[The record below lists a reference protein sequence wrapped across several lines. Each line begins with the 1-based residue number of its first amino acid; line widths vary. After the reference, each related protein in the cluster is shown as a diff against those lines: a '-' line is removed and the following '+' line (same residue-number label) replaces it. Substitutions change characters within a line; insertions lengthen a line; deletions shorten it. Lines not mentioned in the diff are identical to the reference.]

1 MSSSINVN
9 ITALT
14 TQRYLA
20 TSQSAL
26 AISMQRL
33 SSGLRIN
40 SAKDD
45 AAGLAIGSNMTT
57 LIRCQTVAMRNA
69 NDEISLSQTKEGAL
83 GKMGDLLQRMRE
95 LAVQAPNA
103 TNSDNDRAYLNT
115 EFVQMQDELQRIR
128 KGTSFNGT
136 KVFADNALDPALP
149 NCTLTGTK
157 TTVSAG
163 VNDTLQVTLNGL
175 SANVT
180 LAAGSYTQ
188 TALAAALQ
196 SAINSKSTFVSAGS
210 SVSASIVNGALSLVS
225 TRQGAGSGVSLAGTA
240 TSALFG
246 ATAASSSGQPLAG
259 TIDGVA
265 AIVSGST
272 LTGAPAT
279 TAAGLTVTALAGTT
293 TGSYTL
299 NVDQLATSGSWLGGT
314 LGDPSFNPT
323 LITAGVNDNL
333 QVTLDGQS
341 ASLTLAEGSYSP
353 EELATVVQNA
363 INGNSTF
370 VSAGSSVSASI
381 VNGALRL
388 VSTRQG
394 VGSVISLD
402 GTAKATLSTG
412 YLLPTT
418 AEIFPGHS
426 AALGWPASWQGGILP
441 ADPIT
446 IVAGA
451 NDSMQVTLDGLSASV
466 TLSAGIYTVDE
477 LASALQSAINSN
489 STFIN
494 AGSSVTARK
503 CNSFMGSVSYNGLIL
518 ESARTG
524 GGSNVSLT
532 GASFFTEATRATM
545 SWGTDVIGAI
555 NGVALDGFRFD
566 LWGAPGTAFEG
577 FGVWT
582 DIQTPVGSY
591 AINLT
596 QVNTP
601 GSWLGQTLPGTID
614 LPALSNRV
622 LQINLYDW
630 NGAVTLAAGSYT
642 PQTLASEVQAAINL
656 AYMGAGHSYDAVSA
670 SIVNGALSLATTS
683 IGPSRYIDLA
693 GTVANTLAGGT
704 GVATTTNGTYLAGT
718 INGYDASGST
728 QYLRSAAI
736 PGLCF
741 LPPNYGR
748 AGLGSYVVSIS
759 QPPTSGSWLGSA
771 LPNTTTITAGVND
784 TLEALI
790 SGLSRNAT
798 LAPGTYTRDGLAAA
812 VNNAFGIPALAS
824 IENGALKLT
833 ATGTPGSDSHVVLTG
848 GTAWNT
854 LVGGSVTEAT
864 SSSGQ
869 NASGTINGVA
879 AVASGQTFSLATG
892 LTAKVSSGVGSHVI
906 NVSQLATQG
915 SWLAAGLPG
924 NTTSVLDQID
934 AALQQVNTEM
944 VVQGATQNQLSSV
957 ITNLQT
963 SNENLMEAR
972 SRIMDT
978 DYAAETANLARH
990 QIMQQAG
997 MAMLAQANQSPKD
1010 VLALL
1015 R

>member
-136 KVFADNALDPALP
+136 KVFADNALDPTLP

-163 VNDTLQVTLNGL
+163 VNDTLQVTLNGV

-188 TALAAALQ
+188 TALASALQ

-225 TRQGAGSGVSLAGTA
+225 TRQGAGSGVSLAGATA
-240 TSALFG
+240 SELFG

-259 TIDGVA
+259 TIDGGA
-265 AIVSGST
+265 AVVSGST

-299 NVDQLATSGSWLGGT
+299 NVGQLATSGSWVGLALPGST
-314 LGDPSFNPT
+314 S
-323 LITAGVNDNL
+323 ITAGVNDNL

-341 ASLTLAEGSYSP
+341 ASVTLAAGSYTQAA
-353 EELATVVQNA
+353 LASAVQTA
-363 INGNSTF
+363 INSNSTF
-370 VSAGSSVSASI
+370 LSAGSSVSASI
-381 VNGALRL
+381 TVDGALSL
-388 VSTRQG
+388 VSASKG
-394 VGSVISLD
+394 AGSGISLA
-402 GTAKATLSTG
+402 GTAASTL
-412 YLLPTT
+412 
-418 AEIFPGHS
+418 
-426 AALGWPASWQGGILP
+426 
-441 ADPIT
+441 
-446 IVAGA
+446 
-451 NDSMQVTLDGLSASV
+451 
-466 TLSAGIYTVDE
+466 
-477 LASALQSAINSN
+477 
-489 STFIN
+489 
-494 AGSSVTARK
+494 
-503 CNSFMGSVSYNGLIL
+503 
-518 ESARTG
+518 
-524 GGSNVSLT
+524 
-532 GASFFTEATRATM
+532 
-545 SWGTDVIGAI
+545 I
-555 NGVALDGFRFD
+555 NGVALAATPTTTIGTD
-566 LWGAPGTAFEG
+566 LMGTINGVAAVVSDPPPNGGQAGLTLNGVSGTAAEG
-577 FGVWT
+577 WT
-582 DIQTPVGSY
+582 FTVENGTDPMVGSY
-591 AINLT
+591 AIHVSQVAT
-596 QVNTP
+596 QP
-601 GSWLGQTLPGTID
+601 IWLGGVLPPSITITAGVNDRMYLTGYNRTIAAGTYTPVELAAAVQTALNNPPAGC
-614 LPALSNRV
+614 PAL
-622 LQINLYDW
+622 
-630 NGAVTLAAGSYT
+630 
-642 PQTLASEVQAAINL
+642 
-656 AYMGAGHSYDAVSA
+656 SA
-670 SIVNGALSLATTS
+670 SIVNGALSLVKQAYGQAEYVQIQGSAYYTLS
-683 IGPSRYIDLA
+683 A
-693 GTVANTLAGGT
+693 GVSVPIPHGQNA
-704 GVATTTNGTYLAGT
+704 VGT
-718 INGYDASGST
+718 ING
-728 QYLRSAAI
+728 AATSSW
-736 PGLCF
+736 
-741 LPPNYGR
+741 GR
-748 AGLGSYVVSIS
+748 ELWGGGNGTTVSVLAPTVGDFTINIS
-759 QPPTSGSWLGSA
+759 QKATTGSWIGNPFA
-771 LPNTTTITAGVND
+771 PGTTFNVTTGVND
-784 TLEALI
+784 TLEVTYNGV
-790 SGLSRNAT
+790 STTVT
-798 LAPGTYTRDGLAAA
+798 LAAGNYTSENSYATDSILWALYSAIPNSGPSFNE
-812 VNNAFGIPALAS
+812 NNALRLGTNYGANS
-824 IENGALKLT
+824 IN
-833 ATGTPGSDSHVVLTG
+833 LTG
-848 GTAWNT
+848 GTA
-854 LVGGSVTEAT
+854 LSMLSGVAT
-864 SSSGQ
+864 ATTSSGQ
-869 NASGTINGVA
+869 NASGQINGVA

-892 LTAKVSSGVGSHVI
+892 LTANVSNGTGSHTI

-924 NTTSVLDQID
+924 SANILDQID

-944 VVQGATQNQLSSV
+944 VVQGATQNQLTSV
-957 ITNLQT
+957 VANLQT

-978 DYAAETANLARH
+978 DYAAETANLARS
-990 QIMQQAG
+990 QILQQVG
-997 MAMLAQANQSPKD
+997 IAMLAQANQSPKD